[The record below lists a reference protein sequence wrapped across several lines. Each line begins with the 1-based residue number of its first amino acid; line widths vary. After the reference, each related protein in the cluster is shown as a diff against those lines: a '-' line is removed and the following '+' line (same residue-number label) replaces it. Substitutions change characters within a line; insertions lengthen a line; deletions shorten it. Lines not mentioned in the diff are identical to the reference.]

1 MFVWVNAG
9 ESCSV
14 GQYWKPGQLT
24 VFVTQRRGDKREKG
38 DISKKAVLFSDK
50 CSCFLYLNFTNKNL

>member
-1 MFVWVNAG
+1 MFVWGNAG

-24 VFVTQRRGDKREKG
+24 VFVTQRSGDKRAKG
-38 DISKKAVLFSDK
+38 DISKKAVLFRDFSAGQF
-50 CSCFLYLNFTNKNL
+50 S

>member
-1 MFVWVNAG
+1 MFVWGNAE

-24 VFVTQRRGDKREKG
+24 VFVTQCRGDKRAKG
-38 DISKKAVLFSDK
+38 GIPKKAVFFRDFSPGQF
-50 CSCFLYLNFTNKNL
+50 S